1 MGAIAQPAVERS
13 FFSPADHLYVESVR
27 PRLPGA
33 RRHAIMER
41 ALRREERGTWRRRKP
56 KGKDAGQG
64 TTMAELLVCK
74 HGDIAEGGV
83 RIVRDGA
90 LEIGVIRH
98 GGHYYAYRNH
108 CPHQGG
114 PACEGLR
121 MPQIKELIDENGVYH
136 GKTYDESDMHIVCPW
151 HGYEFHLSDGVH
163 VADKRIRLQKFKII
177 ERDGDVYVAI

>member
-1 MGAIAQPAVERS
+1 M
-13 FFSPADHLYVESVR
+13 
-27 PRLPGA
+27 
-33 RRHAIMER
+33 
-41 ALRREERGTWRRRKP
+41 RRRSIVVPAK
-56 KGKDAGQG
+56 AGNQVRENWIPACAG
-64 TTMAELLVCK
+64 MTGGGLRLETRELEKNMAEMLVCK

-83 RIVRDGA
+83 RIVRDGT

-98 GGHYYAYRNH
+98 GGQYYAYRNH

-121 MPQIKELIDENGVYH
+121 IPQIKELIDEKGVYH
-136 GKTYDESDMHIVCPW
+136 GKTYDENDMHIVCPW

-163 VADKRIRLQKFKII
+163 VADKRVRLQKFKVI

>member
-1 MGAIAQPAVERS
+1 MGAIAQPAVES
-13 FFSPADHLYVESVR
+13 AFFSRPDHLYVESMR
-27 PRLPGA
+27 RRLLDA
-33 RRHAIMER
+33 RWHAIMD
-41 ALRREERGTWRRRKP
+41 AAPRRKHAGP
-56 KGKDAGQG
+56 GEPEGQDAEQG

-121 MPQIKELIDENGVYH
+121 MPQIKELIDEQGVYH
-136 GKTYDESDMHIVCPW
+136 GKTYDETDMHIVCPW

-163 VADKRIRLQKFKII
+163 VADKRIRLQKFKVI
-177 ERDGDVYVAI
+177 ERDGDVYVAV